1 MFVLFPVPRQSSQ
14 WGADRHNARSNQQ
27 HSNAPFNHAPGTSVR
42 PSVGAWNSDTGPG
55 NNHSAVPQ
63 AAAPGVNLFTQPG
76 NNASQS
82 SKVNPNNIW
91 NIPGVAADSSN
102 NSGPGGPDHPNTNTG
117 SVRPI
122 PSATPSV
129 GGGQSTNAP
138 PSNAGA
144 SNNDAQ
150 QDSFTNIGIWEP
162 TEPKDKDPDSDP
174 KGTRLWAAYM
184 MQSRGSGGHNED
196 KTMGGKMRVPSFQ
209 SIEEMSDSEKKH
221 LLEKLI
227 NSHEGW
233 GKTSINQ
240 EVSWDET
247 MNVFIPRPE
256 SISSDKTHQSDNPES
271 PSSLNDPASFPLMVK
286 HSSTGDNASVP
297 LASPTSKAGKLIIQM
312 QHVCSSYS
320 REHFPKLSVVST
332 KALQKTFSPFTSDIY
347 LEFFFPIHF
356 PRFRFFRKVIYKFH
370 FEFYLLESVYKLC
383 TFFVHLNFLMWEKK
397 DWLCSLQRIDTK
409 NYLLARLLGNMF
421 T

>member
-1 MFVLFPVPRQSSQ
+1 M
-14 WGADRHNARSNQQ
+14 
-27 HSNAPFNHAPGTSVR
+27 R
-42 PSVGAWNSDTGPG
+42 PSVGAWNSDATGPAG
-55 NNHSAVPQ
+55 PGGSHSSVAP
-63 AAAPGVNLFTQPG
+63 AGAPGVNLFTQTG

-91 NIPGVAADSSN
+91 NIPGVAGDNSNSSG
-102 NSGPGGPDHPNTNTG
+102 SGGPDHPNSNSG
-117 SVRPI
+117 NVRPI

-138 PSNAGA
+138 SSNSGGPN
-144 SNNDAQ
+144 SDAQ

-184 MQSRGSGGHNED
+184 MQSRGNGGHIED

-233 GKTSINQ
+233 GKTNINQ
-240 EVSWDET
+240 DVSWDET

-256 SISSDKTHQSDNPES
+256 SISSDKTHQSDNPDS
-271 PSSLNDPASFPLMVK
+271 PSSLNDPASFPLMGK
-286 HSSTGDNASVP
+286 HPSGSDNASAVP
-297 LASPTSKAGKLIIQM
+297 LASPTSKAGSGWGSPQGSNDPLGSMRSNVNGGGNNSSGGRMPPSSSILPQSVPPAATPLDDGGTSAWGTAPKPLAGSGWGPSQGWSICESIIKLGKLKSASPPVSRYTWWPFFSNLSFTGNFSSKNPKFWSKKIIQ
-312 QHVCSSYS
+312 
-320 REHFPKLSVVST
+320 T
-332 KALQKTFSPFTSDIY
+332 
-347 LEFFFPIHF
+347 
-356 PRFRFFRKVIYKFH
+356 
-370 FEFYLLESVYKLC
+370 
-383 TFFVHLNFLMWEKK
+383 
-397 DWLCSLQRIDTK
+397 
-409 NYLLARLLGNMF
+409 
-421 T
+421 